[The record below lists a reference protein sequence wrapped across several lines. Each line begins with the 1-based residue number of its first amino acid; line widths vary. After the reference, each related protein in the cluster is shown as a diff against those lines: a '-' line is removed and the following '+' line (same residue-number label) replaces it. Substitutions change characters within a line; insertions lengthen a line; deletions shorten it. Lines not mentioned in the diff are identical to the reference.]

1 MQRRLRE
8 GCRDVKALTVETYLQ
23 NSKDYCLIDVRSPGE
38 YGEAHIPGAVNVPL
52 FTDAERV
59 QVGIAY
65 KQEGT
70 DRAKQ
75 VGLRFVAA
83 RLPQMVE
90 QILAAAGEKK
100 IVFYCWRG
108 GMRSRSMSYLLAAL
122 NYPVYQLT
130 GGYKAF
136 RRHINRF
143 HETYNI
149 KVPVFVL
156 NGLTG
161 VGKTQMLAL
170 LAGRGIP
177 VLDLE
182 SMANHRGSAF
192 GSVGLGAPR
201 SQKDFDA
208 LLAVAL
214 MERKDAHCLVVEGEG
229 KRIGPVHLPE
239 YLFAAMEKGPHILLV
254 ADLNVRVERIVS
266 EYRGHGDTAAE
277 LATAIYGL
285 QKKLGKAKCDALA
298 DKIQRRLY
306 AEVVLE
312 LCRGYYDLYYRD
324 SRRAREDYLAI
335 VNVNDLERGADEVA
349 AVITAYLD
357 GRNACGGEHTTCM

>member
-1 MQRRLRE
+1 
-8 GCRDVKALTVETYLQ
+8 VKALSVEDYLQ
-23 NSKDYCLIDVRSPGE
+23 NSKDFCLIDVRSPGE
-38 YGEAHIPGAVNVPL
+38 YTEAHIPGAVNVPL
-52 FTDAERV
+52 FTDEERAK
-59 QVGIAY
+59 VGIVY

-100 IVFYCWRG
+100 IAVYCWRG
-108 GMRSRSMSYLLAAL
+108 GMRSRSVSHLMAAL
-122 NYPVYQLT
+122 DYPVYQLT

-143 HETYNI
+143 HATYKI
-149 KVPVFVL
+149 EVPVFVL

-161 VGKTQMLAL
+161 VGKTRMLAL
-170 LAGRGIP
+170 LAERGYP
-177 VLDLE
+177 ALDLE

-208 LLAVAL
+208 LLALAL
-214 MERKDAHCLVVEGEG
+214 MEKIDAPCLIVEGEG
-229 KRIGPVHLPE
+229 RRIGPVHLPD
-239 YLFAAMEKGPHILLV
+239 YFYKAMEEGPHILLV
-254 ADLNVRVERIVS
+254 ADLNVRMERIVS
-266 EYRGHGDTAAE
+266 EYRGCGDTSEE
-277 LATAIYGL
+277 LAAAVYGL

-298 DKIQRRLY
+298 EKIRNRMY
-306 AEVVLE
+306 DDAALE
-312 LCRGYYDLYYRD
+312 LCRDYYDLYYRD
-324 SRRAREDYLAI
+324 SRRSSEDYLAI
-335 VNVNDLERGADEVA
+335 MDVNDLERGAEKVA
-349 AVITAYLD
+349 AIITAFLA
-357 GRNACGGEHTTCM
+357 GKKAGEGENKTCM